1 MIRIFHYKKVKYFC
15 LSLFKTLWFNT
26 LTWQIYAEAT
36 MEKLLSYN
44 FVCVFIW
51 LNGTDSVFH
60 KRARYKL
67 NIDKKTEPFRYSG
80 QIYLLNF
87 HGTSGSDLAFLS

>member
-1 MIRIFHYKKVKYFC
+1 LIRIFHYKKVKYFC

-26 LTWQIYAEAT
+26 LTWQIYAKAT
-36 MEKLLSYN
+36 KEKLLSYN

-51 LNGTDSVFH
+51 LNGTDSVFR